1 MITFSLVSQ
10 RGARKVLS
18 QMMLMSLIMVL
29 QTKKRKK
36 LVPNNPE
43 KLKIGERRS
52 GRLKMARDLPREGGF
67 GRGQPYQKPKAG
79 IPSEAFAPNQSMQFL
94 QPKTSQT
101 LDMIPVDYH
110 GLLKMW
116 LSNTEQSLQPI
127 YCVTLIMSNKQRFCT

>member
-1 MITFSLVSQ
+1 MGLV
-10 RGARKVLS
+10 
-18 QMMLMSLIMVL
+18 MVL

-79 IPSEAFAPNQSMQFL
+79 IPSEAFAPFFS
-94 QPKTSQT
+94 PEHTVSATK
-101 LDMIPVDYH
+101 DIPDTGYDY
-110 GLLKMW
+110 
-116 LSNTEQSLQPI
+116 S
-127 YCVTLIMSNKQRFCT
+127 

>member
-1 MITFSLVSQ
+1 
-10 RGARKVLS
+10 
-18 QMMLMSLIMVL
+18 MLMGHVMVL

-67 GRGQPYQKPKAG
+67 GRGQPYQKPKSG
-79 IPSEAFAPNQSMQFL
+79 IPSEAFAPHQSMQFL

-101 LDMIPVDYH
+101 LDMIAVDYH

-116 LSNTEQSLQPI
+116 LSIAEQSLHPM
-127 YCVTLIMSNKQRFCT
+127 YCVTHIMSNKQRFCT